1 MPRKLNRRRFL
12 GTSLAAT
19 TGAAIGFNHEER
31 ILLAQGAVSDAKVE
45 SASPETLPQGTIGN
59 LKISRLICGGNLIS
73 GFAHSRDLIYVSRLV
88 KSYFTDEKVMETFQ
102 LCEQQGIDTAILR
115 LDDNTLRIIGKHWND
130 AGGKLQWIAQIKPM
144 ERDVTSDI
152 DRAVDHGALGV
163 YIQGEAGDRFVHNGR
178 VELIRDFAAHAKSLG
193 VVHGVGAHRIETVI
207 ACEEAGIDTDF
218 YMKTLNSKQYWS
230 AGPEERFDSVWAET
244 PEKTIEFFKT
254 VDKPWIAF
262 KVLGAGAIHPREG
275 FSYAFENGAD
285 FICAG
290 MFDFQVRDDA
300 NLVREHLALLLDRE
314 RPWRA

>member
-1 MPRKLNRRRFL
+1 MPRKVNRRRFL
-12 GTSLAAT
+12 GASLAAT

-31 ILLAQGAVSDAKVE
+31 ILLAQGAAPTAPGTTATTE
-45 SASPETLPQGTIGN
+45 ELPHGKIGKLN
-59 LKISRLICGGNLIS
+59 ISRLICGGNLIS
-73 GFAHSRDLIYVSRLV
+73 GFAHSRDLLYVSRLL
-88 KSYFTDEKVMETFQ
+88 KEYFSDEKVLETFR
-102 LCEQQGIDTAILR
+102 LCEQQGINTAILR
-115 LDDNTLRIIGKHWND
+115 LDDNTLRIIAKHWND
-130 AGGKLQWIAQIKPM
+130 MGGKLQWIAQIKPG

-152 DRAVDHGALGV
+152 DKAVDNGALGV
-163 YIQGEAGDRFVHNGR
+163 YVQGEAGDRFVNTGKVNLIKEF
-178 VELIRDFAAHAKSLG
+178 VEHARSLG
-193 VVHGVGAHRIETVI
+193 VVNGVGAHRIETII

-230 AGPEERFDSVWAET
+230 AGPEERFDSVWEET
-244 PEKTIEFFKT
+244 PEQTIEVFQT

-275 FSYAFENGAD
+275 FPYAFENGAD

-300 NLVREHLALLLDRE
+300 NLTREHLSLLLDRE